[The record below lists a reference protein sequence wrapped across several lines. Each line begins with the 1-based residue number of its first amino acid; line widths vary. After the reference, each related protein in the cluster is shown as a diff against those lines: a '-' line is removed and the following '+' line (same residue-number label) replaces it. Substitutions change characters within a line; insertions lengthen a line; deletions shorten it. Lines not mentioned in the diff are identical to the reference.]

1 MNKHNM
7 KKQFFK
13 KALVV
18 GFINLSLTVSA
29 QKAKETDAVLEYRK
43 SNTAMMSGDMEAAKK
58 AILKAKEH
66 IDAAAAHEETKASQK
81 TLFNKGEIYYSF
93 LSIGMMTQDT
103 NFIKQGGADPFAT
116 AVEAYKAGNAI
127 KGKFNSDIKTSVFSK
142 KMMLDNFT
150 GAMYKN
156 GNFKEAMEMYIAQE
170 QLSDAIGMIDSSS
183 IFNAGLCAEKAND
196 FETAANKYK
205 KCTEINYRVPESYV
219 LAASSFKRAKKDAES
234 KEMLQ
239 AGRKKFPNDKNLLLE
254 MVNIFISE
262 GNSAA
267 AEQSLQEAIN
277 ADPKNKLLY
286 FNIGT
291 IYIDLKQNEKAEAA
305 LNKAIEID
313 PNYADAQYQLGAHLV
328 GLASQ
333 CKEQA
338 SQLKLGDPN
347 YDILLTKGDDYYK
360 KSLVPLEA
368 YIAKQPNDKEV
379 LTILFQIH
387 KSLKN
392 SEKAIE
398 YKKRADAIK

>member
-1 MNKHNM
+1 M

-13 KALVV
+13 STLVV
-18 GFINLSLTVSA
+18 GFLGLSLTVSA
-29 QKAKETDAVLEYRK
+29 QKAKETDAVLEFRK
-43 SNTAMMSGDMEAAKK
+43 SNDAMMRGDMEAAKK

-81 TLFNKGEIYYSF
+81 TLFHKGEIYYSF
-93 LSIGMMTQDT
+93 LSLGMMTQDT

-116 AVEAYKAGNAI
+116 AVEAYKAGNAM

-196 FETAANKYK
+196 FVTAADKYK
-205 KCTEINYRVPESYV
+205 KCTELNYRVPESYV
-219 LAASSFKRAKKDAES
+219 LASSAYKRANKDKES

-239 AGRKKFPNDKNLLLE
+239 DGRKKFPNDKNLLLE
-254 MVNIFISE
+254 MVNIYIGE

-291 IYIDLKQNEKAEAA
+291 IYIDLKQNDKAEAA
-305 LNKAIEID
+305 LNKAIELD

-328 GLASQ
+328 GVASQ
-333 CKEQA
+333 LKEQA
-338 SQLKLGDPN
+338 SQLKLGDSN
-347 YDILLTKGDDYYK
+347 YDILLAKGDEYYK

-368 YIAKQPNDKEV
+368 YIIKQPNDKEV